1 MFGGAVNSW
10 AIRYLAVLGVLVALD
25 AVWLGLVGGAVF
37 HAVLG
42 SILLESPRWGAAA
55 LFYLFYALG
64 VVVFAV
70 QPALRAASWRVALGC
85 GALLGFLAYM
95 TYELTNLAT
104 VKVWTNELAAIDIA
118 WGTLLTALAAMAG
131 FGIKSSVARR

>member
-1 MFGGAVNSW
+1 VYSW
-10 AIRYLAVLGVLVALD
+10 ALRYMTALVVLVALD
-25 AVWLGLVGGAVF
+25 APWLGLVGGRVF
-37 HAVLG
+37 RSVLG
-42 SILLESPRWGAAA
+42 SMLLDSPRWPAAV

-70 QPALRAASWRVALGC
+70 QPALRSKAWQSALGY

-104 VKVWTNELAAIDIA
+104 VKAWTGELAAIDIA
-118 WGTLLTALAAMAG
+118 WGTLLTALAATAS
-131 FGIKSSVARR
+131 FGMVLLGKDR

>member
-1 MFGGAVNSW
+1 
-10 AIRYLAVLGVLVALD
+10 
-25 AVWLGLVGGAVF
+25 
-37 HAVLG
+37 
-42 SILLESPRWGAAA
+42 
-55 LFYLFYALG
+55 
-64 VVVFAV
+64 
-70 QPALRAASWRVALGC
+70 
-85 GALLGFLAYM
+85 M